1 MIETGGKAVLDTE
14 FQGAGAASGG
24 LAPIDLVIVICT
36 FRREKLLSLVLDS
49 IRVQTV
55 PPGAR
60 LSVVVAD
67 NSDEGSAAA
76 VVAAAQAVSPFEI
89 RYVEAHPAN
98 ISVARNAGIRAS
110 DAPFVAFVDDD
121 EELASGWFEAV
132 VAGLRTH
139 PHDVFFGRVD
149 PVFETPERATPAI
162 RQLFSRFIEAPSG
175 REVAALGDR
184 KDRVLTVATSNSIL
198 RRATTLTDPSPF
210 NPHFGNAGGEDL
222 DLFCRLQVRGRRFA
236 WLPDARV
243 SEWVPASRCD
253 PAYLRRRFF
262 AGGQAYAEAVA
273 GSSDAPV
280 LSRWWLRAKALVQL
294 GLLALRY
301 PAVRRQGGAAL
312 TDFGFRWAGVRGKL
326 SLGRLYPVYREADQA
341 KRTDS

>member
-1 MIETGGKAVLDTE
+1 LDTE
-14 FQGAGAASGG
+14 ILDGGAATG
-24 LAPIDLVIVICT
+24 DLVPVDLAIVICT
-36 FRREKLLSLVLDS
+36 FRREKLLAKTLAS
-49 IRVQTV
+49 IGAQTV

-60 LSVVVAD
+60 FSVVVAD
-67 NSDEGSAAA
+67 NSDEGSAAG
-76 VVAAAQAVSPFEI
+76 VVAAAAAAAGGFEI

-98 ISVARNAGIRAS
+98 ISVARNAGIRAT

-121 EELASGWFEAV
+121 EELAPGWFEAV
-132 VAGLRTH
+132 VAGVRTH

-149 PVFETPERATPAI
+149 PVFEAPERVTPTI
-162 RQLFSRFIEAPSG
+162 RQLFSRLVPAPSG
-175 REVAALGDR
+175 LEVKALGAR
-184 KDRVLTVATSNSIL
+184 QERVLTVATSNSVL
-198 RRATTLTDPSPF
+198 RRATTLTDDAPF

-236 WLPDARV
+236 WLPEARV

-273 GSSDAPV
+273 GSSPTPG
-280 LSRWWLRAKALVQL
+280 LTRWWLRAKALVQL

-301 PAVRRQGGAAL
+301 PAARRQGGVAL

-326 SLGRLYPVYREADQA
+326 SLGRLYPVYREADKA
-341 KRTDS
+341 ERAAS

>member
-1 MIETGGKAVLDTE
+1 MRGRAVLDTDILE
-14 FQGAGAASGG
+14 ADAATGG
-24 LAPIDLVIVICT
+24 LMPVDLAIVICT
-36 FRREKLLSLVLDS
+36 FRREKLLALALAS
-49 IRVQTV
+49 IRAQAI

-67 NSDEGSAAA
+67 NSDEGSAAD
-76 VVAAAQAVSPFEI
+76 VVAAAAAESPFEI
-89 RYVEAHPAN
+89 RYVAAHPAN
-98 ISVARNAGIRAS
+98 ISVARNAGVRAS

-121 EELASGWFEAV
+121 EELQPGWFEAV

-139 PHDVFFGRVD
+139 PHDVFFGRVE
-149 PVFETPERATPAI
+149 PVFEAPERATPAI
-162 RQLFSRFIEAPSG
+162 RQLFSRFVAAPAG
-175 REVAALGDR
+175 REVAALGAR

-198 RRATTLTDPSPF
+198 RRATTLTDEAPF

-222 DLFCRLQVRGRRFA
+222 DLFCRLQVRGCRFA
-236 WLPDARV
+236 WLPDACV

-253 PAYLRRRFF
+253 PGYLRRRFF

-273 GSSDAPV
+273 GSSSQPV
-280 LSRWWLRAKALVQL
+280 LARWWLRAKALVQL

-326 SLGRLYPVYREADQA
+326 SLGRLYPVYREADGPA
-341 KRTDS
+341 RSSS

>member
-1 MIETGGKAVLDTE
+1 VRGGAVLDT
-14 FQGAGAASGG
+14 GILDAGASTDDGT
-24 LAPIDLVIVICT
+24 PIDLVIVICT
-36 FRREKLLSLVLDS
+36 FRREKLLALALES
-49 IRVQTV
+49 IRAQAI

-67 NSDEGSAAA
+67 NSDEGSAAG
-76 VVAAAQAVSPFEI
+76 VVAAAAAGSPFDI

-121 EELASGWFEAV
+121 EELAPGWFEAV
-132 VAGLRTH
+132 VAGLRAH

-149 PVFETPERATPAI
+149 PVFEAPERATPAI
-162 RQLFSRFIEAPSG
+162 RQLFSRCIDAPSG
-175 REVAALGDR
+175 REVAALGAR

-198 RRATTLTDPSPF
+198 RRATTLTEDAPF

-253 PAYLRRRFF
+253 PGYLRRRFY

-273 GSSDAPV
+273 GSSGAPG
-280 LSRWWLRAKALVQL
+280 LARWWLRAKALVQL

-301 PAVRRQGGAAL
+301 PAIRRQGGAAL
-312 TDFGFRWAGVRGKL
+312 ADFGFRWAGVRGKL
-326 SLGRLYPVYREADQA
+326 SLGRLYPVYREADEP
-341 KRTDS
+341 RRSSS